1 MDEVVAV
8 IQSQTELMAH
18 TMLLKAQLMANAPL
32 MLNHIWKLQ
41 AKLSACAGEEEHS
54 EESLSDYIVT

>member
-1 MDEVVAV
+1 
-8 IQSQTELMAH
+8 
-18 TMLLKAQLMANAPL
+18 MLLKAQLMANAPL